1 MAVSAR
7 KPRFARQILA
17 LQIGLVT
24 LVLGVA
30 FSLVGWLLDKAM
42 TDQFERRALAV
53 AQLVAADPQVRS
65 AVAVGDPAG
74 VLPAIA
80 NRNNAAA
87 DALFVVIT
95 DDRGIRLAHPDP
107 DQIGKMVSTDPSGAL
122 SGHVVLTVERG
133 TLGLSARAKVPVYA
147 PADQRVVG
155 EVSVGFD
162 ARDVHERL
170 MELLGIA
177 GLVAG
182 GALLL
187 GVLGSW
193 LLTWLL
199 KRRTLGLEPH
209 ELAELVQE
217 HEAVLHGIDQGVF
230 AVDANGTVSVCNDG
244 ARRLLGPTARTG
256 VPAEDV
262 DLPGRLRAVLT
273 DESEESTVDNLI
285 TVAGDKVLVV
295 NSRQVERGGRRLGVV
310 VTLRDR
316 TDLETLTRELDSVRG
331 LTDGLRAQRHEFANR
346 LHTLS
351 GLLQTGHQAEAVEY
365 LQALSSG
372 PIEGLGAAAEAVRDP
387 VLQSFLAAK
396 TSAAAEKDVR
406 LEVGETSWVPG
417 RVRVP
422 LEVTTVLGNL
432 VDNALE
438 ALAALL
444 PGGAREVRVTLGPG
458 ADGGVELEVA
468 DTGPGIADAVVA
480 ELFTYGFSTR
490 AGATDRPR
498 GIGLALVD
506 RISRRLGGSVT
517 VSSTGPDGGTVFTV
531 RLPPPGR

>member
-1 MAVSAR
+1 MSAR

-30 FSLVGWLLDKAM
+30 FSLVGWLLDKTM
-42 TDQFERRALAV
+42 TDQFEQRALAV
-53 AQLVAADPQVRS
+53 ARLVAADPQVRA
-65 AVAVGDPAG
+65 AVAADDPG
-74 VLPAIA
+74 RVLPAIA
-80 NRNNAAA
+80 ERNRAATM
-87 DALFVVIT
+87 ALFVVIT

-107 DQIGKMVSTDPSGAL
+107 GQIGRLVSTDPSGAL
-122 SGHVVLTVERG
+122 AGKEVLTVERG
-133 TLGLSARAKVPVYA
+133 TLGLSARAKVPVR
-147 PADQRVVG
+147 DGNRIVG

-162 ARDVHERL
+162 AEDVQTAL
-170 MELLGIA
+170 MNLLGVA
-177 GLVAG
+177 ALVAG
-182 GALLL
+182 VALLL

-217 HEAVLHGIDQGVF
+217 HEAVLHGVDQGVF
-230 AVDANGTVSVCNDG
+230 AVDADGKVSVCNEG

-256 VPAEDV
+256 VPVDEV
-262 DLPGRLRAVLT
+262 DLPGRLRAVLA
-273 DESEESTVDNLI
+273 EESTVDNMI

-346 LHTLS
+346 LHALS
-351 GLLQTGHQAEAVEY
+351 GLLQMGHHAEAVEY

-372 PIEGLGAAAEAVRDP
+372 PIEGLGAAAQAVRDP

-406 LEVGETSWVPG
+406 LDVGETSWVPG

-432 VDNALE
+432 VDNALD
-438 ALAALL
+438 AARV
-444 PGGAREVRVTLGPG
+444 GARSPAWVEVDLL
-458 ADGGVELEVA
+458 ADGDTLHVSVSDSGGGVPAPLR
-468 DTGPGIADAVVA
+468 DTVFHDGV
-480 ELFTYGFSTR
+480 STKDS
-490 AGATDRPR
+490 AGH
-498 GIGLALVD
+498 GLGLALA
-506 RISRRLGGSVT
+506 RQAARSLGG
-517 VSSTGPDGGTVFTV
+517 DV
-531 RLPPPGR
+531 RLADPGGRGGGSGAGAVFVAVLPTALVVDTVVST

>member
-1 MAVSAR
+1 MSAR

-30 FSLVGWLLDKAM
+30 FSLVGVLLDNAM
-42 TDQFERRALAV
+42 TDQFEQRALAV
-53 AQLVAADPQVRS
+53 ARMVAADPQVPG
-65 AVAVGDPAG
+65 AVATDDPAR

-80 NRNNAAA
+80 ERNLAATK
-87 DALFVVIT
+87 ALFVVIT

-107 DQIGKMVSTDPSGAL
+107 DEVGRMVSTDPSGAL
-122 SGHVVLTVERG
+122 AGNEVLTFERG
-133 TLGLSARAKVPVYA
+133 TLGFSARAKVPVR
-147 PADQRVVG
+147 DGGKIVG
-155 EVSVGFD
+155 EISVGFKAD
-162 ARDVHERL
+162 EVQSALVD
-170 MELLGIA
+170 LLGLA

-217 HEAVLHGIDQGVF
+217 HEAVLHGVDQGVF
-230 AVDANGTVSVCNDG
+230 AVDVAGKVSVCNEG

-256 VPAEDV
+256 VPV
-262 DLPGRLRAVLT
+262 DEVNLPARLRAAIT
-273 DESEESTVDNLI
+273 EESTVDNMI
-285 TVAGDKVLVV
+285 AVAGDKVLVV

-346 LHTLS
+346 LHALS
-351 GLLQTGHQAEAVEY
+351 GLLQMGHHAEAVEY

-372 PIEGLGAAAEAVRDP
+372 PIEGLGTAADAVRDP

-406 LEVGETSWVPG
+406 LDVGETSWVPG

-432 VDNALE
+432 VDNALDAARVGTRSPAWVE
-438 ALAALL
+438 VDLLADGDTLHVSVSDSGGGVPAELRGTVFHDGVSTKDSSGHGLGLALARQAARSLGGDIRL
-444 PGGAREVRVTLGPG
+444 ADPGGADSG
-458 ADGGVELEVA
+458 AVFVA
-468 DTGPGIADAVVA
+468 VLPTALVADAVV
-480 ELFTYGFSTR
+480 TT
-490 AGATDRPR
+490 
-498 GIGLALVD
+498 
-506 RISRRLGGSVT
+506 
-517 VSSTGPDGGTVFTV
+517 
-531 RLPPPGR
+531 